1 MPVRSQL
8 EITSCETT
16 PDPHVKILRFR
27 NLGLKDFEPGQWL
40 SLKHTI
46 GEQDLV
52 RSYSLL
58 TKDADAICVDLVDGG
73 LMSSMLFD
81 TQPGTRFDFAGPFGA
96 FRLPKPVPMQLLMV
110 GYYTGISPI
119 HCLLQDLDAKEM
131 ACSVQV
137 ASVGPP
143 GVWPMDQELK
153 ALSQRRSTIHYHR
166 FDWNDVAPFESF
178 LDQAIQKQPFA
189 MIAGR
194 TPFVKSVQK
203 KLKQCGYTRKQF
215 AMERFG

>member
-8 EITSCETT
+8 EITSCEATS
-16 PDPHVKILRFR
+16 DPHVKILRFR

-40 SLKHTI
+40 SLKQTI
-46 GEQDLV
+46 GEQELV

-58 TKDADAICVDLVDGG
+58 TKDADAICIDLVDGG

-81 TQPGTRFDFAGPFGA
+81 TQPGTRLDFAGPFGA
-96 FRLPKPVPMQLLMV
+96 FRLPKPVPRELLLV

-119 HCLLQDLDAKEM
+119 HCLLEDLAAKDI

-137 ASVGPP
+137 ATVGPP
-143 GVWPMDQELK
+143 GIWPMDRELK
-153 ALSQRRSTIHYHR
+153 ALSQASTTIQYHR
-166 FDWNDVAPFESF
+166 FDWNELTPFESF
-178 LDQAIQKQPFA
+178 LDEALTKQPFA

-194 TPFVKSVQK
+194 TAFVKSVQK
-203 KLKQCGYTRKQF
+203 RLKHCGYTRNQF